1 MTDDPRKAV
10 ETAARS
16 REQHEPEELRTP
28 IGWPMLLVFV
38 IIIGW
43 GAVYYFRDLMSA
55 PGAPSDAGDRRSTVV
70 IDPAAKADGAAVF
83 AGNCQACHQATG
95 LGLPG
100 VFPPLLGSEWV
111 LAQKEIPIQIV
122 LHGLSGPMT
131 VSGASYSGVMPAF
144 AQLKDADIAAVL
156 THIRKT
162 WGNTA
167 AEITANDVAAGRKA
181 FVDRSTPWSESE
193 LKGQV
198 GSP

>member
-1 MTDDPRKAV
+1 MTDDPRKPV

-38 IIIGW
+38 VIIGW
-43 GAVYYFRDLMSA
+43 GAAYYFRDLMSA

-70 IDPAAKADGAAVF
+70 IDPTATADGAAVF

-100 VFPPLLGSEWV
+100 VFPPLAGSEWV
-111 LAQKEIPIQIV
+111 LAQKQIPIQI
-122 LHGLSGPMT
+122 LMHGLSGPMT
-131 VSGASYSGVMPAF
+131 VSGESYSGVMPSF
-144 AQLKDADIAAVL
+144 AQLKDAEIAAVL

-167 AEITANDVAAGRKA
+167 AEITASDVAAGRKA
-181 FVDRSTPWSESE
+181 FADRSGAWTESD

-198 GSP
+198 GAP